1 MQALLKILSRNG
13 AGLMTKSAEDVLM
26 YFIGCIS
33 TSVKQWRN
41 EAGQRGRVAPG
52 GTSEGVAL
60 SEKNG
65 QIYVKKVKYSLK
77 TDKRAEN

>member
-52 GTSEGVAL
+52 GTSEGAAL

-65 QIYVKKVKYSLK
+65 QIYVKKGKIFFKNGQKS
-77 TDKRAEN
+77 